1 MPNRPLLSIVIPSY
15 NGAAYLPRAVS
26 SAFAFSDLPLEV
38 LVVDDGSTDD
48 TPAVLQDLAR
58 DFPALKTFRK
68 DNGGLS
74 SARNFGIDR
83 ASGRYLVL
91 LDSDDELIP
100 IERLDALDGHV
111 DMVRMGV
118 EELTT
123 DGSVIHHLDH
133 GNARSGAQ
141 FLEAAFLSHRFY
153 TPSWAYIYRLDW
165 LREHRLCFVD
175 GLIHEDLLFTVEAL
189 LKCNA
194 LQSMSALGYRYFRHA
209 GTITTSIDDARI
221 LRRVSSLLKVSKRL
235 TRYANEYPQ
244 IDIGWW
250 VLNTMDY
257 AVQLAELSTSRKPR
271 WVVFLIELSFFAGY
285 RNWGPYRTRKDVRF
299 RVRKRFEEWLLA
311 S

>member
-1 MPNRPLLSIVIPSY
+1 MSNRPLLSIVIPSY

-26 SAFAFSDLPLEV
+26 SAFAFSNVPVEV

-48 TPAVLQDLAR
+48 TPAVLQGLAR
-58 DFPALKTFRK
+58 DFPALKMFRK

-74 SARNFGIDR
+74 SARNFGIEQ
-83 ASGRYLVL
+83 ASGCYLVL

-100 IERLDALDGHV
+100 IETLDALDGHV
-111 DMVRMGV
+111 DIVRLGV

-123 DGSVIHHLDH
+123 DGRVIHHLDH
-133 GNARSGAQ
+133 SNARSGPQ
-141 FLEAAFLSHRFY
+141 LLEAASRTRRFY

-165 LREHRLCFVD
+165 LREHRLRFVD

-189 LKCNA
+189 LKC
-194 LQSMSALGYRYFRHA
+194 SAYVSLPVLGYRYFRHP
-209 GTITTSIDDARI
+209 GTITTLIDDARI

-235 TRYANEYPQ
+235 TAYANENPQ

-257 AVQLAELSTSRKPR
+257 AAQLAELSKSRKPR
-271 WVVFLIELSFFAGY
+271 WVVFLIELNFFAGY